1 MSQGSRD
8 ANTSSQACSF
18 GSTHFF
24 PSQSGIQSIW
34 QPTWN
39 IQDTQQLISTDDA
52 NVTHTSRAVIEPLS
66 EMMKVREGLG
76 ISHFSKLMI
85 QMFSQMSLGFQ
96 PFSRS
101 LLLIGDTI
109 SQCSLENMYS
119 RNTMEL
125 LRGQSFDH
133 QMFHM
138 VVYRLINDGS
148 AISALQNPRTA
159 NDKFFKIALEHIF
172 LHGSHIIGQC
182 INSTPEP
189 YKDALQHGL
198 FRAAIELGSV
208 PVVEILL
215 SQGFNARAIMA
226 FGRWRCYPLERSC
239 ARHDVDMTRILL
251 ERGACPEQF
260 NWGFFLGRL
269 YTHKD
274 IHLEGGDAVIEVIR
288 LLVNHGVK
296 ICDDAAHYI
305 FQYCDAELF
314 LATTVDPDD
323 HSYKSVVLC
332 GGLAEA
338 LRDPNHCPS
347 MQLKIQVILEHEYP
361 QNIQDHMA
369 WNKALNV
376 ALSQAALQGNTE
388 IVTMLLAAG
397 AQPDTECLINAAHS
411 KSITIFETLLGLGLD
426 PNAHSPTGWL
436 QDVVKYT
443 PLSIC
448 IEKKFVKALD
458 LLDKK
463 GWLAKLKNHP
473 ESLATT
479 LAAACK
485 VSDLNLVDR
494 LLSMRKGLKWWG
506 PEPAIAAAIKSGNEN
521 LVEHLLCSGVKP
533 DYKSLFLAIK
543 QRNKKLAHSLLHI
556 VSLVRRSGETQDNL
570 LPEAIRWGDTNIVED
585 LIAAGISV
593 DGQTYIDFGNKNQ
606 DWNVDHPCVNSP
618 KHRRWNASNLSL
630 AILRGNREVIRILL
644 GSGAQLHVE
653 KHMYQSEPQPD
664 LPGMSAI
671 TACVLMNDYDLLR
684 ELLARGADPFDN
696 PAIPM
701 AALGRNENIIKAL
714 LEAFRQ
720 RYPVGRKSFGSLALA
735 LAVRTENLQI
745 IKSLVP
751 FADQQEHISKEEL
764 GYPEE
769 DEYLEYDDSPL
780 GLAIRMSA
788 KGRSAPLGILLGQ
801 SIDLNRVMATDYC
814 RRATPL
820 LLAVEGGCLDTV
832 QTLIEAGS
840 NVSLPALW
848 GLTRTP
854 LQAAVEEGHTD
865 VVRYLLQK
873 GASTNE
879 FPAPRA
885 GATALQLAAIKGF
898 IGIAATLL
906 DKGANVNAKPALLDG
921 RTAFEGATEHGN
933 LAMMTYLVQNGA
945 DLHADNQLQY
955 RQAVEFAENN
965 GHHAAKKLAKD
976 LLQSTWRG
984 AEAQFIEQD
993 DTEPIGFGFNMSDD
1007 FLM

>member
-1 MSQGSRD
+1 
-8 ANTSSQACSF
+8 
-18 GSTHFF
+18 
-24 PSQSGIQSIW
+24 
-34 QPTWN
+34 
-39 IQDTQQLISTDDA
+39 
-52 NVTHTSRAVIEPLS
+52 
-66 EMMKVREGLG
+66 
-76 ISHFSKLMI
+76 
-85 QMFSQMSLGFQ
+85 MFSQMSLGFQ

-138 VVYRLINDGS
+138 VIYRLINDGS
-148 AISALQNPRTA
+148 AILALQYPRTT

-189 YKDALQHGL
+189 YKDALQHTL

-215 SQGFNARAIMA
+215 SQGFNARATMN
-226 FGRWRCYPLERSC
+226 FGEWRCYPLERSC
-239 ARHDVDMTRILL
+239 ERHDVEMTRILL
-251 ERGACPEQF
+251 KRGACPEQF
-260 NWGFFLGRL
+260 NWEYFIGDIGFNKR
-269 YTHKD
+269 
-274 IHLEGGDAVIEVIR
+274 IHAEGDDAVIEIIR
-288 LLVNHGVK
+288 LLIKKGIK
-296 ICDDAAHYI
+296 ICANAALYI
-305 FQYCDAELF
+305 FQYCDADLF
-314 LATTVDPDD
+314 LATTVGPND
-323 HSYKSVVLC
+323 HSYKSVVLR

-347 MQLKIQVILEHEYP
+347 MQLKIKVILEHEDSH
-361 QNIQDHMA
+361 NIQDRMD
-369 WNKALNV
+369 WIEALNK
-376 ALSQAALQGNTE
+376 ALSQAAFQGHTE
-388 IVTMLLAAG
+388 IFTMLLAAD
-397 AQPDTECLINAAHS
+397 AQPDTDCLVNAAHS

-426 PNAHSPTGWL
+426 PIAHESAESYKHRVNSYGP
-436 QDVVKYT
+436 QDLRYSCT
-443 PLSIC
+443 PLSTC
-448 IEKKFVKALD
+448 IEERFLEALD

-485 VSDLNLVDR
+485 VGDLNLVDH
-494 LLSMRKGLKWWG
+494 LLSMRKGLIWWA
-506 PEPAIAAAIKSGNEN
+506 PEPAIAAAIESGNEN
-521 LVEHLLCSGVKP
+521 LVEHLLCSGVHP
-533 DYKSLFLAIK
+533 DHKSLLLAIE

-556 VSLVRRSGETQDNL
+556 VSFVSRSGGLQDDL
-570 LPEAIRWGDTNIVED
+570 LSEAIRWGDTNIVED

-593 DGQTYIDFGNKNQ
+593 DEPTCIHFGNKNQ

-630 AILRGNREVIRILL
+630 AILRGNREVTKILL
-644 GSGAQLHVE
+644 GLGAQLHIE
-653 KHMYQSEPQPD
+653 KHIYPSRPQPN

-671 TACVLMNDYDLLR
+671 TACVLKNDYDLLR

-696 PAIPM
+696 PAILM
-701 AALGRNENIIKAL
+701 AAVGRNENIIKAL
-714 LEAFRQ
+714 LEAFQR
-720 RYPVGRKSFGSLALA
+720 RYPRGRKRFGSLALA
-735 LAVRTENLQI
+735 LGVRTENLQI
-745 IKSLVP
+745 IKSLIP
-751 FADQQEHISKEEL
+751 FADPQEFFFREEL
-764 GYPEE
+764 GYPDR
-769 DEYLEYDDSPL
+769 DEYLKFYDSPL

-801 SIDLNRVMATDYC
+801 SIDLNRVMTTNYG

-848 GLTRTP
+848 GLIRTP
-854 LQAAVEEGHTD
+854 LQAAVEGGHTEI
-865 VVRYLLQK
+865 VHYLLQK
-873 GASTNE
+873 GVSSNE
-879 FPAPRA
+879 LPAPRA
-885 GATALQLAAIKGF
+885 GATALQLAAIKAF

-906 DKGANVNAKPALLDG
+906 DNRANVNAKPALLDG

-933 LAMMTYLVQNGA
+933 LAMMMYLVQNGA
-945 DLHADNQLQY
+945 DLHADDQ
-955 RQAVEFAENN
+955 RQFRRAVDFAENN
-965 GHHAAKKLAKD
+965 GQHVAKELAQKLLEDTRAD
-976 LLQSTWRG
+976 GGVRFST
-984 AEAQFIEQD
+984 QD
-993 DTEPIGFGFNMSDD
+993 DDD
-1007 FLM
+1007 VGMANLDVPDDLFTDLINFS

>member
-1 MSQGSRD
+1 
-8 ANTSSQACSF
+8 
-18 GSTHFF
+18 
-24 PSQSGIQSIW
+24 
-34 QPTWN
+34 
-39 IQDTQQLISTDDA
+39 
-52 NVTHTSRAVIEPLS
+52 
-66 EMMKVREGLG
+66 MMEARGGLG
-76 ISHFSKLMI
+76 VSHFSTSML
-85 QMFSQMSLGFQ
+85 QMFTELSLEFE

-101 LLLIGDTI
+101 LLLIRDTI
-109 SQCSLENMYS
+109 SQCSFENMYS
-119 RNTMEL
+119 RNTVEL

-138 VVYRLINDGS
+138 VIYRLINDGS

-189 YKDALQHGL
+189 YKDALQHSL
-198 FRAAIELGSV
+198 FRAAIELGSL

-215 SQGFNARAIMA
+215 SQSFNARATMNS
-226 FGRWRCYPLERSC
+226 GQWRCYPLERSC

-251 ERGACPEQF
+251 KRGACPEQF
-260 NWGFFLGRL
+260 YWEYFLGKF
-269 YTHKD
+269 YTHKG
-274 IHLEGGDAVIEVIR
+274 IHLEGGDDIIEVIR

-347 MQLKIQVILEHEYP
+347 MELKIQVILEHEYP

-369 WNKALNV
+369 WNEALNK

-397 AQPDTECLINAAHS
+397 AQPDTDCLVNAAHS
-411 KSITIFETLLGLGLD
+411 KRITIFETLLGLGLD
-426 PNAHSPTGWL
+426 PIAHESAESYEHRVNSYGP
-436 QDVVKYT
+436 QDLRYSCT
-443 PLSIC
+443 PLSTC
-448 IEKKFVKALD
+448 IEERFVEALD

-473 ESLATT
+473 ESLAAT

-485 VSDLNLVDR
+485 VGDLNLVDH
-494 LLSMRKGLKWWG
+494 LLSMRKGRKWWG
-506 PEPAIAAAIKSGNEN
+506 PEPAIAAAIESGNEN
-521 LVEHLLCSGVKP
+521 LVEHLLCSGVHP
-533 DYKSLFLAIK
+533 DHKSLLLAIK

-556 VSLVRRSGETQDNL
+556 VSFVSRSGGLQDDL
-570 LPEAIRWGDTNIVED
+570 FSEAIRWGDTNIVED

-593 DGQTYIDFGNKNQ
+593 DEPTCIDFGNKNQ

-618 KHRRWNASNLSL
+618 KHRRWNASNLSI
-630 AILRGNREVIRILL
+630 AILRGNREATRILL

-653 KHMYQSEPQPD
+653 KHIDPD
-664 LPGMSAI
+664 HEQYHLPEMSAT
-671 TACVLMNDYDLLR
+671 TACVLKNDYHLLR
-684 ELLARGADPFDN
+684 ELLGRGADPYDN
-696 PAIPM
+696 PAILM
-701 AALGRNENIIKAL
+701 AALGRNENVIKAL
-714 LEAFRQ
+714 LEAFQR
-720 RYPVGRKSFGSLALA
+720 RYPRGRKRFGSLALA
-735 LAVRTENLQI
+735 LGVRTENLQI
-745 IKSLVP
+745 IKSLIP
-751 FADQQEHISKEEL
+751 FADPQEYLVMDEL
-764 GYPEE
+764 GYPDR
-769 DEYLEYDDSPL
+769 DEYLKFHDTPL
-780 GLAIRMSA
+780 ELAIRMSV

-801 SIDLNRVMATDYC
+801 SMDLNRGVFTHYYQ
-814 RRATPL
+814 RSTPL
-820 LLAVEGGCLDTV
+820 LLAVEGGCLETV
-832 QTLIEAGS
+832 QTLVEAGS

-885 GATALQLAAIKGF
+885 GATALQLAAINGF

-945 DLHADNQLQY
+945 DLHADGQLQF
-955 RQAVEFAENN
+955 RRAVEFAEKN
-965 GHHAAKKLAKD
+965 GQHVAKGLAQKLLEDTRAD
-976 LLQSTWRG
+976 GGVGFST
-984 AEAQFIEQD
+984 QD
-993 DTEPIGFGFNMSDD
+993 DDD
-1007 FLM
+1007 VGMANLDVPDDLFTDLINFSPAL

>member
-1 MSQGSRD
+1 MSG
-8 ANTSSQACSF
+8 
-18 GSTHFF
+18 
-24 PSQSGIQSIW
+24 
-34 QPTWN
+34 
-39 IQDTQQLISTDDA
+39 
-52 NVTHTSRAVIEPLS
+52 AVIEPLS
-66 EMMKVREGLG
+66 DMMKVREGLG

-85 QMFSQMSLGFQ
+85 QMFSQMSLGFE

-109 SQCSLENMYS
+109 SQCSFENMYS
-119 RNTMEL
+119 RNTVEL
-125 LRGQSFDH
+125 LRGHSLDH

-148 AISALQNPRTA
+148 VISALQNPRTA

-172 LHGSHIIGQC
+172 LHGPHIVGQC

-215 SQGFNARAIMA
+215 SQGFNARATMN
-226 FGRWRCYPLERSC
+226 FGEWRCYPLERSC
-239 ARHDVDMTRILL
+239 ERHDVEMTRILL
-251 ERGACPEQF
+251 KRGACPEQF
-260 NWGFFLGRL
+260 NWEYFIGDIGFNKR
-269 YTHKD
+269 
-274 IHLEGGDAVIEVIR
+274 IHAEGDDAVIEIIR
-288 LLVNHGVK
+288 LLIKKGIK
-296 ICDDAAHYI
+296 ICANAALYI

-338 LRDPNHCPS
+338 LGDPNHCPS

-361 QNIQDHMA
+361 YSIADSMK
-369 WNKALNV
+369 WDEALTG
-376 ALSQAALQGNTE
+376 ALSQAAQQGNIE
-388 IVTMLLAAG
+388 IFTMLLAAG
-397 AQPDTECLINAAHS
+397 AQPDTGCLVNAAHS
-411 KSITIFETLLGLGLD
+411 KNIPIFETLLGLGLD
-426 PNAHSPTGWL
+426 PNAHDSTGWHEDL
-436 QDVVKYT
+436 MAHT

-458 LLDKK
+458 LLEKK
-463 GWLAKLKNHP
+463 GWLAKLKDP
-473 ESLATT
+473 RSFTAT

-485 VSDLNLVDR
+485 VGDLNLVDR
-494 LLSMRKGLKWWG
+494 LLSMRKGRKWWG
-506 PEPAIAAAIKSGNEN
+506 PEPAIAAAIESGNEN
-521 LVEHLLCSGVKP
+521 LVEHLLCSGVHP
-533 DYKSLFLAIK
+533 DHKSLLLAIK
-543 QRNKKLAHSLLHI
+543 QRNTKLANSLLHI
-556 VSLVRRSGETQDNL
+556 VPFEKQTRDLRDNVL
-570 LPEAIRWGDTNIVED
+570 SEAIMWGDTNIVEG

-593 DGQTYIDFGNKNQ
+593 DVPIDIDFGIKNQ

-630 AILRGNREVIRILL
+630 AILRGNREVTRILL
-644 GSGAQLHVE
+644 GAQLHVE
-653 KHMYQSEPQPD
+653 KHMHRSELQPG
-664 LPGMSAI
+664 LFGMSAI
-671 TACVLMNDYDLLR
+671 TACVLTNDYDLLQ
-684 ELLARGADPFDN
+684 ELLGRGADPYDN
-696 PAIPM
+696 PAILM
-701 AALGRNENIIKAL
+701 AALGRNENVIKAL
-714 LEAFRQ
+714 LDAFRQ
-720 RYPVGRKSFGSLALA
+720 RYPVGKKSFGSLALA

-745 IKSLVP
+745 VKSLVP
-751 FADQQEHISKEEL
+751 FADQQEHISMKRL
-764 GYPEE
+764 GYSEE
-769 DEYLEYDDSPL
+769 YEYLEYDDSPL

-801 SIDLNRVMATDYC
+801 SIDLNRVMATNYG

-854 LQAAVEEGHTD
+854 LQAAVEGGHTEI
-865 VVRYLLQK
+865 VHYLLQK
-873 GASTNE
+873 GVSSNE
-879 FPAPRA
+879 LPAPRA

-906 DKGANVNAKPALLDG
+906 DNGANVNAKPAVLYG

-933 LAMMTYLVQNGA
+933 LEMMTYLVQNGA
-945 DLHADNQLQY
+945 DLHADNQRQY
-955 RQAVEFAENN
+955 RRAVEFAENN
-965 GHHAAKKLAKD
+965 WHHAAKKLAEN
-976 LLQSTWRG
+976 LLQSTRRG
-984 AEAQFIEQD
+984 GGECFIEQQV
-993 DTEPIGFGFNMSDD
+993 TEPTGFDFNMSAG
-1007 FLM
+1007 FPM

>member
-1 MSQGSRD
+1 
-8 ANTSSQACSF
+8 
-18 GSTHFF
+18 
-24 PSQSGIQSIW
+24 
-34 QPTWN
+34 
-39 IQDTQQLISTDDA
+39 
-52 NVTHTSRAVIEPLS
+52 
-66 EMMKVREGLG
+66 MMKVREGLG

-85 QMFSQMSLGFQ
+85 QTFSQMSLGFE

-109 SQCSLENMYS
+109 SQCSFENMYS

-189 YKDALQHGL
+189 YKDALQHTL

-215 SQGFNARAIMA
+215 SQGFNARAIMN

-239 ARHDVDMTRILL
+239 ARYDVETTRILL
-251 ERGACPEQF
+251 ERGACGEQF
-260 NWGFFLGRL
+260 SWEYFLGKS
-269 YTHKD
+269 YTHKG
-274 IHLEGGDAVIEVIR
+274 IHLKGDDTVIEIIR
-288 LLVNHGVK
+288 LLVKNDVK
-296 ICDDAAHYI
+296 ICTDAAHYI

-323 HSYKSVVLC
+323 HSYKSVVLR

-347 MQLKIQVILEHEYP
+347 MQLKIKVILEHEYRHKT
-361 QNIQDHMA
+361 QDRMD
-369 WNKALNV
+369 WNKALNK
-376 ALSQAALQGNTE
+376 ALSQAAFQGHTE
-388 IVTMLLAAG
+388 IVTMLLAVG
-397 AQPDTECLINAAHS
+397 AQPDTDCLVNAAYS
-411 KSITIFETLLGLGLD
+411 KNITIFETLLGLGLD
-426 PNAHSPTGWL
+426 PIAHESAESYEHRVNSYGSRDL
-436 QDVVKYT
+436 RYSCT
-443 PLSIC
+443 PLSTC
-448 IEKKFVKALD
+448 IEERFVEALD

-473 ESLATT
+473 ESFATT

-506 PEPAIAAAIKSGNEN
+506 PEPAIAAAIESGNEN
-521 LVEHLLCSGVKP
+521 LVEHLLCSGVEP

-556 VSLVRRSGETQDNL
+556 VSFVGRSGNMQDNL
-570 LPEAIRWGDTNIVED
+570 LSEAIRWGDTNIVED

-593 DGQTYIDFGNKNQ
+593 DKPTCIDFGIKNQ

-630 AILRGNREVIRILL
+630 AILRGNREVTRILL
-644 GSGAQLHVE
+644 GAQLHVE
-653 KHMYQSEPQPD
+653 KHMYRSELQPD
-664 LPGMSAI
+664 LFGMSAI
-671 TACVLMNDYDLLR
+671 TACVLTNDYDLLR
-684 ELLARGADPFDN
+684 ELLGRGADPYDN
-696 PAIPM
+696 PAILM
-701 AALGRNENIIKAL
+701 AALGRNENVIKAL

-745 IKSLVP
+745 IKSLLP
-751 FADQQEHISKEEL
+751 FADQQEHISMERL

-769 DEYLEYDDSPL
+769 DEYLEYDVSPL

-801 SIDLNRVMATDYC
+801 SIDLNRVMATDYG

-854 LQAAVEEGHTD
+854 LQAAVEGGHTEI
-865 VVRYLLQK
+865 VHYLLQK
-873 GASTNE
+873 GVSSNE
-879 FPAPRA
+879 LPAPRA

-906 DKGANVNAKPALLDG
+906 DNGANVNAKPAVLDG

-945 DLHADNQLQY
+945 DLHADGQLQF
-955 RQAVEFAENN
+955 RRAVEFAENN
-965 GHHAAKKLAKD
+965 EQHVAKD
-976 LLQSTWRG
+976 LAQKLLEDTRADGGVGFST
-984 AEAQFIEQD
+984 QD
-993 DTEPIGFGFNMSDD
+993 DDD
-1007 FLM
+1007 VGMANLDVPDDLFTDLINFS